1 MECWNP
7 STPLLHLSCRSLVQP
22 QQAGGVFAH
31 DFSFSIVVK
40 IVAFDDHR
48 RTGKFCIPV
57 RIIRSEHPLGDADGP
72 TSPKRSSSGSQEM

>member
-48 RTGKFCIPV
+48 RTGKFCIPM
-57 RIIRSEHPLGDADGP
+57 RIIRSEEHPLDADGSHFP
-72 TSPKRSSSGSQEM
+72 